1 MASAAAFAARLGLP
15 VGNLDLLEQALVHAS
30 YLHEHPGAAAGHNE
44 RLEFLGDA
52 VVNLVVS
59 EALYSRHP
67 TDDEGLLSARRAAI
81 VSTPGLARLALRI
94 GLGEELRL
102 GEGEAQR
109 GGRRRPSLLA
119 SAFEALVG
127 ALYLDLGF
135 SASRDWLLT
144 LLEPD
149 LAAVDLPGSVL
160 KSPKSRLQ
168 EYTQR
173 RSGARPVYRV
183 VEATGPDHEKL
194 FRVVVEVDGR
204 AVGVGTG
211 RSRRDA
217 ETQAAEAALETLRRR
232 GPELPVGT
240 DPSVGDDAAAE
251 AAPAGPSSEPD
262 PASPSPDRAPATNR
276 SRPRRRRAAVEG
288 SAATD
293 GGPGR

>member
-30 YLHEHPGAAAGHNE
+30 YLHEHPGAAPGHNE

-59 EALYSRHP
+59 EAVYARHP

-81 VSTPGLARLALRI
+81 VSTGGLARLAGRI
-94 GLGEELRL
+94 GLGDELRL

-119 SAFEALVG
+119 SAFEALAG

-135 SASRDWLLT
+135 GPTRDWLLT

-194 FRVVVEVDGR
+194 FRVVVEVDGQ
-204 AVGVGTG
+204 AVGFGTG

-217 ETQAAEAALETLRRR
+217 ETEAAEAALETLRRR
-232 GPELPVGT
+232 SADPIAGPTVP
-240 DPSVGDDAAAE
+240 E
-251 AAPAGPSSEPD
+251 AAPETAAPGTAGPGTV
-262 PASPSPDRAPATNR
+262 APA
-276 SRPRRRRAAVEG
+276 AAAPEG
-288 SAATD
+288 DETTSTD
-293 GGPGR
+293 TGGR